1 MCIFKR
7 NVRYL
12 FELRDTIQHIPKDF
26 FYKTLIM
33 NQKILFIAL
42 FMSSLSFGQITKKVL
57 FLGNSYTAVNNLPQI
72 IAALATSA
80 GDNLNYDSH
89 TPGGYTFQNHL
100 NDGTSA
106 AKIAQTGWDFV
117 VLQEQSQLP
126 SFPLAQVQT
135 GCFPFADSLDS
146 LIVLANPCAETM
158 FYMTWGRETG
168 DASNC
173 AVWPPV
179 CTYEGMDDLLRE
191 RYNQMAV
198 DNQGVLS
205 PVGALWRYLRQ
216 NNPSLQL
223 YASDGSHPSLEGSYA
238 AACSFY
244 STIFRKDPTLI
255 TNDYGLNPADALIIR
270 NAAKAVVLDSLLT
283 WHVGAY
289 DPIASFVSWINYDTV
304 TFTST
309 MNYVA
314 PTFSYFWDFGDGT
327 TSTDPNPVH
336 VYTTAP
342 GIYTV
347 MLEVTNCGDSDIHHQ
362 IVSFAIGLNEISALT
377 LEYNPN
383 PVKDELFVTF
393 QNADKIFVQDAMGR
407 TVSLSITPVANG
419 YSLNFSG
426 VEKGIYFV
434 QVEKS
439 GKKYVGRVLKE

>member
-1 MCIFKR
+1 
-7 NVRYL
+7 
-12 FELRDTIQHIPKDF
+12 
-26 FYKTLIM
+26 M
-33 NQKILFIAL
+33 NKKILFVAL
-42 FMSSLSFGQITKKVL
+42 FYSTLIFGQTTKKVL

-72 IAALATSA
+72 IAALAVSA
-80 GDNLNYDSH
+80 GDNFNYDSH
-89 TPGGYTFQNHL
+89 TPGGYTLQNHL
-100 NDGTSA
+100 NDGTST

-135 GCFPFADSLDS
+135 DCFPFADSLDS

-216 NNPSLQL
+216 NNPTLQL

-270 NAAKAVVLDSLLT
+270 NAAKAVVLDSLLS
-283 WHVGAY
+283 WHVGEY
-289 DPIASFVSWINYDTV
+289 DLLYAGFVSQPNNF
-304 TFTST
+304 TFTFTNTSINAT
-309 MNYVA
+309 N
-314 PTFSYFWDFGDGT
+314 FFWDFGDGM

-336 VYTTAP
+336 TYALWQPTA
-342 GIYTV
+342 V
-347 MLEVTNCGDSDIHHQ
+347 VLMASNDCGDSLWT
-362 IVSFAIGLNEISALT
+362 VSTIMTIPPGTGGLGVVGLSK
-377 LEYNPN
+377 LEFNPN

-393 QNADKIFVQDAMGR
+393 QNADKIVVQDAMGR

-419 YSLNFSG
+419 YSLNFFG